1 MVVIERDIE
10 KINSVEIEEVTSTE
24 GKATISYLES
34 AKTMS
39 IESKIKNAKPTMFGM
54 DNVPKWKI
62 ALWVYIGR
70 IKGRI
75 LVAVRNMQQWKNS
88 GKS

>member
-1 MVVIERDIE
+1 
-10 KINSVEIEEVTSTE
+10 
-24 GKATISYLES
+24 
-34 AKTMS
+34 MS

-62 ALWVYIGR
+62 TLWVYIGR

-75 LVAVRNMQQWKNS
+75 LVAVRKAKQVVIH
-88 GKS
+88 GR

>member
-1 MVVIERDIE
+1 
-10 KINSVEIEEVTSTE
+10 
-24 GKATISYLES
+24 
-34 AKTMS
+34 MS

-75 LVAVRNMQQWKNS
+75 LVAVRKAKQVVIH
-88 GKS
+88 GR